1 MIGIYLYNITLRNVC
16 EGTQAQ
22 CLAQLDSSIF
32 YLMGIQMIV
41 SVLIL
46 EISIILI
53 IKKIISFYHLIYI
66 IILYS
71 YFVHFHDTGSELH
84 HHGSYNK
91 IIFYFLIISIGI
103 ILAIF
108 YTFYFLLIKHY
119 YRTFLI
125 IIAFFAII
133 ILTIR
138 QKLYKGCYTNWSN
151 SLNGIT
157 IENDPSRD
165 KCYFIH
171 PKKCWINLLD
181 GLFDVSKIL
190 GETCEN
196 FRKDEKKELFKY
208 LSPDL
213 QNSYNLAYPI
223 TIHFDWNTESLFKE
237 FYNYVME
244 KMINLDTFN
253 TTHNLAVL

>member
-1 MIGIYLYNITLRNVC
+1 MIGVYLYYITLKNVC

-91 IIFYFLIISIGI
+91 IIFYFLIKSIGI

-108 YTFYFLLIKHY
+108 YTFYFLLIKH
-119 YRTFLI
+119 
-125 IIAFFAII
+125 
-133 ILTIR
+133 
-138 QKLYKGCYTNWSN
+138 
-151 SLNGIT
+151 
-157 IENDPSRD
+157 
-165 KCYFIH
+165 
-171 PKKCWINLLD
+171 
-181 GLFDVSKIL
+181 
-190 GETCEN
+190 
-196 FRKDEKKELFKY
+196 
-208 LSPDL
+208 
-213 QNSYNLAYPI
+213 
-223 TIHFDWNTESLFKE
+223 
-237 FYNYVME
+237 
-244 KMINLDTFN
+244 
-253 TTHNLAVL
+253 